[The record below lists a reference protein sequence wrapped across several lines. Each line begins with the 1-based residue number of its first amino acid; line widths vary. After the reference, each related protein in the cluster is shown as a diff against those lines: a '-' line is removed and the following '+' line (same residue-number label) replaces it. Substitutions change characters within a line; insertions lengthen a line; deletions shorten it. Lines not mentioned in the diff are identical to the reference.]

1 MAAPQLKVD
10 TPRDQALASPPVP
23 KVDDA
28 YIDMHA
34 KALSEALHQQRLAL
48 YPPVA
53 QKTLRKFTSGEVAK
67 LIGVDDGYLRQL
79 ALEERGPV
87 PETLPNGRRMYS
99 LEEINALRTYLDQNA
114 RAGRRYLKHR
124 SESERLQVISCVN
137 FKGGS
142 AKTTSAAHLAQYLA
156 LNGYR
161 VLAIDLDPQASLS
174 ALHGYQPEF
183 DVQPNET
190 IYGSIRYDDEA
201 RHPSEIIR
209 RTYIPGL
216 DIIPGNLELM
226 EFEHETP
233 MALTKRRPGETR
245 FFSRLTMALDEVA
258 DNYDMVV
265 IDCPPQL
272 GFLTLAALSAS
283 TSLIVTV
290 HPQMLDV
297 MSMSQFL
304 TMTADLLRVVK
315 SFGGAVE
322 YDWMRYLV
330 TRYEPGDGPQSG
342 MVEYLRSL
350 FPDSVLQNPMLKSTA
365 IADAGINKQTIYEVS
380 RDQFTKSTYDR
391 AIDAMNKVNA
401 EIEGLIK
408 KTWGRA

>member
-1 MAAPQLKVD
+1 MAVPQLKVD
-10 TPRDQALASPPVP
+10 APRVEALASPPAP

-79 ALEERGPV
+79 ALEEKGPL

-124 SESERLQVISCVN
+124 SETERLQVISCVN

-233 MALTKRRPGETR
+233 MALTKRRPGETK

-258 DNYDMVV
+258 DNYDVVV

-283 TSLIVTV
+283 SSLLVTV

-315 SFGGAVE
+315 GFGGTVE

-350 FPDSVLQNPMLKSTA
+350 FPDSVLENPMLKSTA

-401 EIEGLIK
+401 EIESLIK

>member
-1 MAAPQLKVD
+1 MAVPQLKMDAPQVE
-10 TPRDQALASPPVP
+10 ALASPQVP

-53 QKTLRKFTSGEVAK
+53 QKTLRKFTSGEVSK

-124 SESERLQVISCVN
+124 SGTERLQIISCVN

-161 VLAIDLDPQASLS
+161 VLAVDLDPQASLS

-183 DVQPNET
+183 DVQSNET

-233 MALTKRRPGETR
+233 MALTKRRPGETK
-245 FFSRLTMALDEVA
+245 FFSRLTLALDEVA
-258 DNYDMVV
+258 DNYDVVV

-315 SFGGAVE
+315 SFGGTVE

-350 FPDSVLQNPMLKSTA
+350 FPDSVLENPMLKSTA

-401 EIEGLIK
+401 EIESLIK

>member
-1 MAAPQLKVD
+1 
-10 TPRDQALASPPVP
+10 VP

-79 ALEERGPV
+79 ALEEKGPV

-124 SESERLQVISCVN
+124 SETERLQVISCVN

-233 MALTKRRPGETR
+233 MALTKRRPGETK

-258 DNYDMVV
+258 DNYDVVV

-315 SFGGAVE
+315 SFGGTVE

-350 FPDSVLQNPMLKSTA
+350 FPDSVLENPMLKSTA

-401 EIEGLIK
+401 EIESLIK
-408 KTWGRA
+408 NTWGRA

>member
-1 MAAPQLKVD
+1 MDAPQVE
-10 TPRDQALASPPVP
+10 ALASLTAR

-53 QKTLRKFTSGEVAK
+53 QKTLRKFTSGEVAR

-79 ALEERGPV
+79 ALEEKGPV

-114 RAGRRYLKHR
+114 RGGRRYLKHR
-124 SESERLQVISCVN
+124 SETERLQVISCVN

-183 DVQPNET
+183 DVQTNET

-216 DIIPGNLELM
+216 NIIPGNLELM

-233 MALTKRRPGETR
+233 MALTKRRPGETK

-258 DNYDMVV
+258 DDYDVVV

-315 SFGGAVE
+315 SFGGTVE

-350 FPDSVLQNPMLKSTA
+350 FPDSVLENPMLKSTA

-391 AIDAMNKVNA
+391 AIDAMNRVNA
-401 EIEGLIK
+401 EIESLIK